1 MLTFSAWTGLWQVA
15 LPLPIRGVMPPQH
28 LSPANPPILQ
38 AGHEGLWPVPL
49 PVLKKE
55 ACVSYFGGGGHA
67 RGTYKPGAAA
77 AGLSVNVHRSSL
89 YLVSSVAGGFATCF
103 FKADSVVD
111 WMGAPLPLSCESAQH
126 CGSAPRSRLA
136 GIGQPMHY

>member
-1 MLTFSAWTGLWQVA
+1 M
-15 LPLPIRGVMPPQH
+15 
-28 LSPANPPILQ
+28 
-38 AGHEGLWPVPL
+38 
-49 PVLKKE
+49 
-55 ACVSYFGGGGHA
+55 SYFGGGGHA

-111 WMGAPLPLSCESAQH
+111 WMVCLGSRYDHCSHHKAVFQSA
-126 CGSAPRSRLA
+126 CLLLWVLGRALA
-136 GIGQPMHY
+136 SEL